1 MVNGCQPLPAR
12 HGLRASVWALTD
24 RLPLLPD
31 PGDQCAISRPSDSS
45 PKWPSS
51 WCSNAPSG
59 ACSSTSRWNP
69 PHRAASP
76 GPGPT
81 PTRLIERFLDEVSVG
96 DAIEAEG
103 TFIQSDYV
111 PYRTTCIDTTFFLLD
126 YRRLSHPEQL
136 IPAQAEVAAE
146 ALRRLRLH

>member
-1 MVNGCQPLPAR
+1 MRYFQTFRLFAEVAEFLVLERPERRLLVDLSLEPATPR
-12 HGLRASVWALTD
+12 SFPRTGT
-24 RLPLLPD
+24 
-31 PGDQCAISRPSDSS
+31 
-45 PKWPSS
+45 
-51 WCSNAPSG
+51 
-59 ACSSTSRWNP
+59 NP
-69 PHRAASP
+69 YPHRTTYTVTDAC
-76 GPGPT
+76 
-81 PTRLIERFLDEVSVG
+81 LIERFLDEVSVG